1 MAQKI
6 FWCFDNFDWI
16 SQYYRITSNVIFH
29 YIDLMEYHNI
39 TMSRNEITYL
49 YCFNYSIRTF
59 WLNITISHASG
70 YCDILLKPFDW
81 ISQYHIQCDIVILAH
96 SSYVRISQY
105 HNIFFLWWV
114 WLNITISWYHNI
126 TFGKSHTLAQEND
139 LFLWYLWL
147 NITISQYHIRRSFSL
162 ASPTTSGLT
171 PQIKLKNATHRTYQ
185 LLFLWKIWG

>member
-1 MAQKI
+1 MLTAVNFKKLKENCNKKF

-16 SQYYRITSNVIFH
+16 SQYHRITSYVIFH

-59 WLNITISHASG
+59 WLNIPISHASG

-105 HNIFFLWWV
+105 FFSL
-114 WLNITISWYHNI
+114 ISMTEYH
-126 TFGKSHTLAQEND
+126 
-139 LFLWYLWL
+139 
-147 NITISQYHIRRSFSL
+147 NITISQYHI
-162 ASPTTSGLT
+162 G
-171 PQIKLKNATHRTYQ
+171 
-185 LLFLWKIWG
+185 